1 MITASD
7 CAAKASLSSIQP
19 MSASDRPAYLSA
31 AGIASIGP
39 MPMISGGTPRAAK
52 LTKRASGLRSNCLT
66 AFSLARISAPAPS
79 LVCELLPAV
88 TLPLAANTG
97 RSLARPSS
105 EVSGRGPSSSET
117 VRVFVPCSPVAR
129 LGKRSTTSIGVIS
142 SLNSPPFCAFSAR
155 RCDSSANASCASR
168 VTFHCAATFSAVRP
182 MP

>member
-1 MITASD
+1 
-7 CAAKASLSSIQP
+7 
-19 MSASDRPAYLSA
+19 
-31 AGIASIGP
+31 
-39 MPMISGGTPRAAK
+39 MISGGTPRAAK

-88 TLPLAANTG
+88 TLPMPVGLPVGSFGAANTG

-105 EVSGRGPSSSET
+105 DVSGRGPSSSLT

-129 LGKRSTTSIGVIS
+129 SGKRSTTSIGVIS
-142 SLNSPPFCAFSAR
+142 SLNSPAACAFSAR

-168 VTFHCAATFSAVRP
+168 LTFHCSATFSAVMP